1 MRQFILASDFTGLS
15 EEVTLDSLAAGIL
28 TLAGTAKKDANLV
41 LRRSNADGGNILFPI
56 YPKDFTYVKAT
67 YTAGVTFTATFTVP
81 TITPYLDYTV
91 TFVKKGKKFNE
102 RSNWSACVH
111 AGGADTADTVATKIA
126 KYVNDNAVTL
136 GLTATVAGA
145 AVTVTAAKAGEDYT
159 VTFGD
164 EMYGTALTSVTQ
176 GKPAF
181 MDAEMIKDLFNKAA
195 ADRGFEY
202 TYDEFDIYPGYDFN
216 PLKQAD
222 AVDVGFDVY
231 TLRFTEPRL
240 MGTREEAVYQ
250 IIQVAFPTG
259 GGGTF
264 AAALDEFLGIAAPAE
279 DDEVSES

>member
-1 MRQFILASDFTGLS
+1 MRQFILASDFTALS
-15 EEVTLDSLAAGIL
+15 GEVTLESLAAGVL

-41 LRRSNADGGNILFPI
+41 LRRSDADGGNVLFPI
-56 YPKDFTYVKAT
+56 YPKEFTYVKAS
-67 YTAGVTFTATFTVP
+67 YAAGATFTGKFTVP
-81 TITPYLDYTV
+81 AITPYLDYTV
-91 TFVKKGKKFNE
+91 TFIKKGKQFNE

-111 AGGADTADTVATKIA
+111 AAGADTAETVAAKIE
-126 KYVNDNAVTL
+126 KYVNDNKTTL
-136 GLTATVAGA
+136 GLTAVANGA
-145 AVTVTAAKAGEDYT
+145 EVTVTAAKAGEDYA

-164 EMYGTALTSVTQ
+164 EMYGTALTAVTK

-222 AVDVGFDVY
+222 AVDTGFDVY
-231 TLRFTEPRL
+231 TLRFTEPRV

-250 IIQVAFPTG
+250 IVQVAFPTG
-259 GGGTF
+259 KGTAF
-264 AAALDEFLGIAAPAE
+264 ATALNAFLGE
-279 DDEVSES
+279 